1 MPGGFCGPYVAAE
14 ALALVIGKP
23 IAVLEATGGLI
34 SGKLFDPGCNGNRCG
49 FDVLVVWCS
58 LWW

>member
-23 IAVLEATGGLI
+23 IAVLEASGGLI

-49 FDVLVVWCS
+49 SNVLVVWC
-58 LWW
+58 